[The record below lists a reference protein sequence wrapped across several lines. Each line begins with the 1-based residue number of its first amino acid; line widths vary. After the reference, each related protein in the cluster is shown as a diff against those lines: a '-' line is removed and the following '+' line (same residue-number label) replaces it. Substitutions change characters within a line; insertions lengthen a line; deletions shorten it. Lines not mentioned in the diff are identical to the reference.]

1 MKQYEE
7 STKLIAYLRERR
19 SDIPDQLLKN
29 SWGIFTKAQN
39 LVKYRDVLREQEQ
52 EKLLSTKIESTGAIA

>member
-29 SWGIFTKAQN
+29 SWGIFTKA
-39 LVKYRDVLREQEQ
+39 
-52 EKLLSTKIESTGAIA
+52 